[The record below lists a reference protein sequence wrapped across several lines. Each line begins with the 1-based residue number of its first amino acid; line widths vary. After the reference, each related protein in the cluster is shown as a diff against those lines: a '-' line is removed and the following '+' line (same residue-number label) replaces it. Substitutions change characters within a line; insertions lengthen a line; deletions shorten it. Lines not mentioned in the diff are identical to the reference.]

1 MRASRLCCASGWAEA
16 SDDATFYKGKGC
28 SRCNMTG
35 YRGRI
40 GVFEFLE
47 IDEHM
52 ADALRRNSA
61 ADFANAAVQSKHYV
75 PLNMAAL
82 EYAREGVTT
91 IAEVCRVS
99 EIETL

>member
-1 MRASRLCCASGWAEA
+1 MQEHALLDQWLGT
-16 SDDATFYKGKGC
+16 DAPHGKFLKGKGC

-35 YRGRI
+35 YKGRL

-47 IDEHM
+47 IDEAM
-52 ADALRRNSA
+52 ADALRRNNA
-61 ADFANAAVQSKHYV
+61 ADFANAANSSKHYV

-91 IAEVCRVS
+91 LEEVCRVS
-99 EIETL
+99 EIETV